1 MRPYL
6 NLPHGGM
13 TYAGL
18 AVRKLRRYKERA
30 ARGGSPTPSPGPGE
44 VLIEVHA
51 ASINPADV
59 KNVQGSFPQTKLPR
73 IPGRDLA
80 GVVVAGDDAMKGV
93 QVWAS
98 GGDIGFT
105 RDGSHAEYIVVPKKG
120 ARRKPS
126 SLSMEEAA
134 SVGTNYITA
143 YLGLIKKA
151 ALKEGE
157 TVLVTGASGGVGSS
171 VIKMAKTK
179 AARVIAVDKKPPDKA
194 GLSGIDL
201 ALGSDTDDVAKRV
214 MYFTDGR
221 GADVAF
227 DCVGGPLFE
236 PSLNSLGRDGRQINI
251 TAVGERRVTFDLLDF
266 YRKAAHSFWR
276 QHGPPRHHCIGRSP
290 RRPDGRF
297 RRPQAHCA
305 AHRKD
310 VLSIGGSAGVRRRR
324 ERCGRRKSGHTTQ
337 DIGASARRETCGP
350 AFYGQAAPTA

>member
-1 MRPYL
+1 MK
-6 NLPHGGM
+6 
-13 TYAGL
+13 A
-18 AVRKLRRYKERA
+18 LRFENFGDIKSVLRVVEC
-30 ARGGSPTPSPGPGE
+30 PPPSPGPGE

-93 QVWAS
+93 HVWAS

-251 TAVGERRVTFDLLDF
+251 TAVGERRVAFDLLDF
-266 YRKAAHSFWR
+266 YR
-276 QHGPPRHHCIGRSP
+276 
-290 RRPDGRF
+290 RRLTLFGVNTALLDTIASGDLLDGLMADFDGR
-297 RRPQAHCA
+297 RLTAPRIARTCSLSEAVQAYVDVGSGA
-305 AHRKD
+305 A
-310 VLSIGGSAGVRRRR
+310 GGKVVILL
-324 ERCGRRKSGHTTQ
+324 KT
-337 DIGASARRETCGP
+337 
-350 AFYGQAAPTA
+350 